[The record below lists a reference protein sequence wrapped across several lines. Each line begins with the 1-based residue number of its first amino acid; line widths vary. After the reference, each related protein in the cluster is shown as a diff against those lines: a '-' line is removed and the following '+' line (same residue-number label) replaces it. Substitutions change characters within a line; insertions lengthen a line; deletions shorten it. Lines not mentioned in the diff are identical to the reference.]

1 MFLKT
6 LKHDLMN
13 SFKDYSMLYLIMIL
27 LAVVGPF
34 VLKSNLATLQIILGV
49 FMVIIVTS
57 SFVLMIVNAI
67 NFLKRRLFDQGAY
80 LNLTLPVSIET
91 TLISKILTV
100 SIWQFLTLV
109 MIGISLIIFGL
120 LFADNGLAVL
130 NQLSDYLL
138 AALKQA
144 EWSTIVLTIISLL
157 VGSLLAI
164 LSYLLCMT
172 IVNTSY
178 FKRPNYFIAFMIFIL
193 MTLIKAEVF
202 DNAFYRLVYS
212 NAVDTDNMS
221 QIIAFASSNYQ
232 IAASIIYD
240 LVFII
245 ILFLTTTWLFKKKI
259 EL

>member
-1 MFLKT
+1 MFIKT
-6 LKHDLMN
+6 LKHDLKN

-27 LAVVGPF
+27 LAIIGPF
-34 VLKSNLATLQIILGV
+34 VLKSNLATLQIILGI

-100 SIWQFLTLV
+100 TIWQFLTLV
-109 MIGISLIIFGL
+109 MIGVSMLIFGL

-130 NQLSDYLL
+130 NQMTDLILS
-138 AALKQA
+138 AVKQA
-144 EWSTIVLTIISLL
+144 EWTTIVLTLISLL
-157 VGSLLAI
+157 VSSFLAI

-178 FKRPNYFIAFMIFIL
+178 FKRPNYFVAFIIFIV
-193 MTLIKAEVF
+193 MMLIKGEVF
-202 DNAFYRLVYS
+202 DNVFYKLIYT
-212 NAVDTDNMS
+212 NALDNDSMFRTI
-221 QIIAFASSNYQ
+221 QFIASNYQ

-240 LVFII
+240 FVFVV
-245 ILFLTTTWLFKKKI
+245 ILFVTTTWLFKKKI

>member
-1 MFLKT
+1 MFIKT
-6 LKHDLMN
+6 LKHDLKN

-27 LAVVGPF
+27 LAIIGPF
-34 VLKSNLATLQIILGV
+34 ILKSNLATLQIILGV

-80 LNLTLPVSIET
+80 LNLTLPVSTET

-100 SIWQFLTLV
+100 TIWQFFTIV
-109 MIGISLIIFGL
+109 MIGISVVIFGL

-130 NQLSDYLL
+130 NQMMDYVLV
-138 AALKQA
+138 AFKQA
-144 EWSTIVLTIISLL
+144 EVLTIVLTIISFL
-157 VGSLLAI
+157 VGSFLAI

-178 FKRPNYFIAFMIFIL
+178 FKRPNYFFAFMIFIL
-193 MTLIKAEVF
+193 MMLIKSEVF
-202 DNAFYRLVYS
+202 DNVFYRFIYD
-212 NAVDTDNMS
+212 NAVNTATMS
-221 QIIAFASSNYQ
+221 QLVSFTSSNYQ

-240 LVFII
+240 FVFVI
-245 ILFLTTTWLFKKKI
+245 ILFIFTTWLFKNKI